1 MMKEKYLLN
10 NGKEIP
16 RIGFGTLMLPEDR
29 VVDLVKNAIESGYRL
44 IDTAVAYG
52 NEQKIGTAIKEAG
65 ISREELFITTKVP
78 PMIKSYD
85 EVLRIIEQSL
95 VHLQTDYIDLLL
107 IHGPNPNPFVE
118 SENKYYKENLECWKA
133 MEDAVGKGYVRSTGV
148 SNFAPDDIRNI
159 LEHGTVKPV
168 VNQIR
173 VHIGDVPAETIEY
186 CKKNNILIEAYS
198 PLGSG
203 RLSGNE
209 EIQEIAKQYGVSV
222 QQLAIR
228 FDLQL
233 GTLPLPRS
241 TSKKHMI
248 SNADVDFVI
257 REEDMA
263 KLLSI
268 ELERVRA
275 ADKPE

>member
-1 MMKEKYLLN
+1 MIKEKYVLN
-10 NGKEIP
+10 NGMEIP
-16 RIGFGTLMLPEDR
+16 KIGFGTLMLPEDR
-29 VVDLVKNAIESGYRL
+29 VTGLVKDAIDSGYRL

-52 NEQKIGTAIKEAG
+52 NEQKIGTAIKETK
-65 ISREELFITTKVP
+65 IPREELFITTKVP
-78 PMIKSYD
+78 PMVKAYGD
-85 EVLRIIEQSL
+85 VLRMVDQSL
-95 VHLQTDYIDLLL
+95 INFQTDYIDMLL
-107 IHGPNPNPFVE
+107 IHGPNPNPFVQ
-118 SENKYYKENLECWKA
+118 SENNYYEENLECWKA
-133 MEDAVGKGYVRSTGV
+133 MEDAVGKGYVRSIGV
-148 SNFAPDDIRNI
+148 SNFTSDDIRNI
-159 LEHGTVKPV
+159 LEHGTVKPA

-173 VHIGDVPAETIEY
+173 VHIGDVPEETIQY
-186 CKKNNILIEAYS
+186 CKKNDILIEAYS

-209 EIQEIAKQYGVSV
+209 KIQKIAKQYGVSV
-222 QQLAIR
+222 QQLAVR

-257 REEDMA
+257 REEEMA
-263 KLLSI
+263 ELLSI
-268 ELERVRA
+268 ELEHVQA